1 MELEAGLARIT
12 APTLIV
18 TTPESGLQSVEAVE
32 RYAKNFPDAR
42 VLVLAGRFTIT
53 SLRSSPIC
61 ARGTR
66 WNSSIRPRD
75 ATPQPPQVRRSDKC
89 LWHRL
94 TPGGIM
100 TVRPTRRAVLA
111 GIAAAPLLPQASRSE
126 ASYPN
131 RPVRIVVPF
140 APGGGADIVSR
151 LLQTHLQQ
159 ALGQPFVVENRA
171 GAAGRIGTALVAKAD
186 PDGHTLLTTTE
197 SSMVIAP
204 HTGVVLGYDPL
215 KDFAPVSLL
224 TRNTVVLVV
233 HPSVPAKTLKDYMA
247 LANAQPGKLFYGSS
261 GVGGPN
267 HLAGEIFNRMTG
279 LNIVH
284 VPFPGTG
291 AAIPA
296 VIGNQV
302 GAMWG
307 FTAGLI
313 PFIRDG
319 AAPGARGQQQ
329 RALAGAAGRADR
341 GRGGRAGLRGD
352 VLDRTCWRPPATP
365 PADHRPAVGRGEHG
379 DESPVGARDADQR
392 RHRHRRE
399 QARRIPRGDRQRSGE
414 IRQARGPVQG
424 PEMNLG
430 IAA

>member
-1 MELEAGLARIT
+1 
-12 APTLIV
+12 
-18 TTPESGLQSVEAVE
+18 
-32 RYAKNFPDAR
+32 
-42 VLVLAGRFTIT
+42 
-53 SLRSSPIC
+53 
-61 ARGTR
+61 
-66 WNSSIRPRD
+66 
-75 ATPQPPQVRRSDKC
+75 
-89 LWHRL
+89 
-94 TPGGIM
+94 M

-111 GIAAAPLLPQASRSE
+111 GIAAAPLLPQPSRSE

-186 PDGHTLLTTTE
+186 PDGHTVLTTTE

-233 HPSVPAKTLKDYMA
+233 HPSVPAKTLKEYMA
-247 LANAQPGKLFYGSS
+247 LAKAQPGKLFYGSS

-267 HLAGEIFNRMTG
+267 HLAGEVFNRMTG

-291 AAIPA
+291 AALPA

-319 AAPGARGQQQ
+319 QAPGARGQQQ
-329 RALAGAAGRADR
+329 RALAGVAGRADR
-341 GRGGRAGLRGD
+341 GRGGRARLRGD
-352 VLDRTCWRPPATP
+352 VLDRTAGAGGNATSR
-365 PADHRPAVGRGEHG
+365 HRPAVERGEHS

-392 RHRHRRE
+392 RHRHCRE
-399 QARRIPRGDRQRSGE
+399 QARRIPRGDRERSGE

-424 PEMNLG
+424 TEINLG

>member
-1 MELEAGLARIT
+1 
-12 APTLIV
+12 
-18 TTPESGLQSVEAVE
+18 
-32 RYAKNFPDAR
+32 
-42 VLVLAGRFTIT
+42 
-53 SLRSSPIC
+53 
-61 ARGTR
+61 
-66 WNSSIRPRD
+66 
-75 ATPQPPQVRRSDKC
+75 
-89 LWHRL
+89 
-94 TPGGIM
+94 M

-111 GIAAAPLLPQASRSE
+111 GLAATPLLPHATGAE
-126 ASYPN
+126 AAFPN

-186 PDGHTLLTTTE
+186 PDGHMLLTTTE

-204 HTGVVLGYDPL
+204 HTGAVLGYDPL

-233 HPSVPAKTLKDYMA
+233 HPSVPAKTLKEYMA
-247 LANAQPGKLFYGSS
+247 LAKADPSKLSYGSS

-291 AAIPA
+291 AAVPA

-319 AAPGARGQQQ
+319 QL
-329 RALAGAAGRADR
+329 RALAVSSKERSPALPDVPTVAEAGVPGYEATSWI
-341 GRGGRAGLRGD
+341 GMLAPAG
-352 VLDRTCWRPPATP
+352 TP
-365 PADHRPAVGRGEHG
+365 PAIIDRLWDAVNTAMKVASVRETLAKGGTDIVVSKP
-379 DESPVGARDADQR
+379 DEFREVIASDLAKYAKLADLFK
-392 RHRHRRE
+392 
-399 QARRIPRGDRQRSGE
+399 A
-414 IRQARGPVQG
+414 
-424 PEMNLG
+424 LK
-430 IAA
+430 